1 MKTLEGILLFIFACI
16 VSTTTIAQETGNP
29 YDVNF
34 KINYNQEAHYPGGEQ
49 AFYTYIFSNI
59 QYSDEAK
66 QNKMS
71 GSVLISFDVLTDS
84 TLTNFVILSSPGFG
98 VDQEI
103 IRLLKP
109 LKFAPALAA
118 GQVIKQNMMLSIPVR
133 AGVGSTNH

>member
-1 MKTLEGILLFIFACI
+1 MKTIAIFSFIFFA
-16 VSTTTIAQETGNP
+16 VFFSGTIEAQENGNP

-34 KINYNQEAHYPGGEQ
+34 KINYNQEAHYPGGEE

-59 QYSDEAK
+59 NYSEDAK
-66 QNKMS
+66 QNRVN
-71 GSVLISFDVLTDS
+71 GSVLISFDVLVDS
-84 TLTNFVILSSPGFG
+84 TLANFVVLSSPGFG

-118 GQVIKQNMMLSIPVR
+118 GQVIRQNMMLSIPVR
-133 AGVGSTNH
+133 AGVGSTNN